1 MLIQEV
7 HLPGTGAIVQLQR
20 LATLEVVPIQE
31 AQILIEVIIHLE
43 VIHLQEEQL
52 V

>member
-7 HLPGTGAIVQLQR
+7 HLPGIGAIVQLQG
-20 LATLEVVPIQE
+20 LIVQEVVPIQE
-31 AQILIEVIIHLE
+31 AQIHIEVIHLE

-52 V
+52 A

>member
-7 HLPGTGAIVQLQR
+7 HLPGTGAIVQLQG
-20 LATLEVVPIQE
+20 LIVQEVVPIQE
-31 AQILIEVIIHLE
+31 PQIHIE

>member
-31 AQILIEVIIHLE
+31 AQILIEVIHLE